1 MSAPVLVVAIGNRS
15 RGDDA
20 LGPLL
25 LDRLR
30 THLDAHSGADPHAD
44 PHAAG
49 RVRDVDLL
57 EVYQLQIEHSL
68 DLRGRERVLFVD
80 ASVGL
85 AVPYR
90 IEPVAARAAGG
101 AFSHALSPAALLDV
115 HRRVFGEDPP
125 PCWLLS
131 VAGEA
136 FELGEGLGGAA
147 RAHAEAAWPALR
159 AFVDQSSN
167 GRPT

>member
-1 MSAPVLVVAIGNRS
+1 LIAPVLVVAIGNRS

-30 THLDAHSGADPHAD
+30 THLDARSRPHPHAPD
-44 PHAAG
+44 

-80 ASVGL
+80 ACVGL
-85 AVPYR
+85 AMPFR
-90 IEPVAARAAGG
+90 IEPVAARTAGG

-131 VAGEA
+131 VAGDS
-136 FELGEGLGGAA
+136 FELGEGLGGTA
-147 RAHAEAAWPALR
+147 RAHADAAWPALC